1 MTLNK
6 DMEKEKEEVMA
17 ISIGNESLYLQSMQ
31 NASAAKAEKLSSSL
45 SNIEKG
51 TATDE
56 ELMAACKEFE
66 TYLVEQVIKNTK
78 SAMLDDE
85 DSQGE
90 YMKMF
95 GDKLNQSYAEMITE
109 TADLGIAQMLYESMK
124 RN

>member
-1 MTLNK
+1 
-6 DMEKEKEEVMA
+6 MA
-17 ISIGNESLYLQSMQ
+17 ISIGSDSLYLQNMQ

-56 ELMAACKEFE
+56 ELMEACKEFE
-66 TYLVEQVIKNTK
+66 TYLVEQVIKNTR
-78 SAMLDDE
+78 SAMLEDE
-85 DSQGE
+85 DSQGD

-109 TADLGIAQMLYESMK
+109 TGNLGIAKMLYESMK

>member
-1 MTLNK
+1 
-6 DMEKEKEEVMA
+6 MA

-95 GDKLNQSYAEMITE
+95 GDKLNKSYAEMLTE

>member
-1 MTLNK
+1 
-6 DMEKEKEEVMA
+6 MA
-17 ISIGNESLYLQSMQ
+17 ISIGSDALYLQSMQ
-31 NASAAKAEKLSSSL
+31 NASQAKTEKLSSSL
-45 SNIEKG
+45 SNIENG

-66 TYLVEQVIKNTK
+66 TYLVEQVIKNTR
-78 SAMLDDE
+78 SAMLEDE

-95 GDKLNQSYAEMITE
+95 GDRLNQSYAEMITE

>member
-1 MTLNK
+1 
-6 DMEKEKEEVMA
+6 MA
-17 ISIGNESLYLQSMQ
+17 ISIGSDSLYLQNMQ

-56 ELMAACKEFE
+56 ELMEACKEFE
-66 TYLVEQVIKNTK
+66 TYLVEQVIKNTR
-78 SAMLDDE
+78 SAMLEDE
-85 DSQGE
+85 DSQGD

-95 GDKLNQSYAEMITE
+95 GDKLNQSYAEMISE
-109 TADLGIAQMLYESMK
+109 TGNLGIAQMLYESMK

>member
-1 MTLNK
+1 
-6 DMEKEKEEVMA
+6 MA
-17 ISIGNESLYLQSMQ
+17 ISIGGDPFYLKGMQ
-31 NASAAKAEKLSSSL
+31 NTATAKTEKLSSSL
-45 SNIEKG
+45 NSIENG

-56 ELMAACKEFE
+56 ELMQACKEFE

-95 GDKLNQSYAEMITE
+95 GDRLNQSYAEMITE

>member
-1 MTLNK
+1 
-6 DMEKEKEEVMA
+6 MA

-95 GDKLNQSYAEMITE
+95 GDKLNQSYAEMISE
-109 TADLGIAQMLYESMK
+109 TANLGIAQMLYESMK

>member
-1 MTLNK
+1 
-6 DMEKEKEEVMA
+6 MA
-17 ISIGNESLYLQSMQ
+17 ISIGGDSLYLQSMQ
-31 NASAAKAEKLSSSL
+31 NASAAKADKLSSSL
-45 SNIEKG
+45 GNIEKG

-56 ELMAACKEFE
+56 ELMEACKEFE

-95 GDKLNQSYAEMITE
+95 GDRLNQSYAEMISE
-109 TADLGIAQMLYESMK
+109 TANLGIAQMLYESMK